1 MPAGRVT
8 AVVMASPSGGVGSWL
23 RRVRWDLRFRAAQHA
38 WYLPIARRRYGEAV
52 VGPSTQLVIDGF
64 TRTAVTFSVI
74 AFQVGQRTPVHLAHT
89 IHSAAHIAEAARLSV
104 PCLVAIREPDD
115 TVLSIAIREPDVT
128 LSMALAAYTRF
139 CERVADELDRV
150 LVADFEEITT
160 DFGAVIDRLNTK
172 FSTTFDRFEHDPK
185 HVATVFEIIEDR
197 SRRPPW
203 SETLGDFEDGRI
215 GLEAYRREKARCLA
229 AGLEPALEVPEHRVQ
244 RPSESRATQREM
256 LREGLDAA
264 PLRARREHAHAVYRR
279 LVDG

>member
-1 MPAGRVT
+1 MVT
-8 AVVMASPSGGVGSWL
+8 ATRGGGVGSWV

-38 WYLPIARRRYGEAV
+38 WYLPIARRRYREAV
-52 VGPSTQLVIDGF
+52 IGASTQLVIDGF

-74 AFQVGQRTPVHLAHT
+74 AFQVAQRVPVRLAHT
-89 IHSAAHIAEAARLSV
+89 IHSAAHIAEAARLGV

-115 TVLSIAIREPDVT
+115 TALSIAIREPDVS

-160 DFGAVIDRLNTK
+160 DFGAVIDRLNAK
-172 FSTTFDRFEHDPK
+172 FSTSFDRFEHDPE

-203 SETLGDFEDGRI
+203 SEALGDFEDGRI
-215 GLEAYRREKARCLA
+215 GLDAYRREKARCLA
-229 AGLEPALEVPEHRVQ
+229 AGLEPALQVPEHRVQ
-244 RPSESRATQREM
+244 RPSESRAAQREV

-264 PLRARREHAHAVYRR
+264 PVRAHREHAHGVYRR
-279 LVDG
+279 LIDG